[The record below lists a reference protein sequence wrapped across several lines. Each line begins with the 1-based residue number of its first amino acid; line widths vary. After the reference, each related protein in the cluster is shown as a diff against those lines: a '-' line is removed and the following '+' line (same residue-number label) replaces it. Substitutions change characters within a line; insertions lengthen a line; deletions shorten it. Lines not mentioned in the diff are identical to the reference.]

1 MILLNLQP
9 NMHQR
14 QLQLSAVG
22 MEENGFRWHRGR
34 SKTLTVFGSHAS
46 F

>member
-1 MILLNLQP
+1 MMLLKLQP

-22 MEENGFRWHRGR
+22 MENGFRWHRGR